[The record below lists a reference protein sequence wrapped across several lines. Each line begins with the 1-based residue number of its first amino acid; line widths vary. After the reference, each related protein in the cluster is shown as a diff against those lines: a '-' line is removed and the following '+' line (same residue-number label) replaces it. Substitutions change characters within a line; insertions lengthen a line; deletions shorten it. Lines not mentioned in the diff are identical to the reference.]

1 MIWKKGRENWSKTS
15 SNAADDAAMQG
26 VDKSAEHVAKARHS
40 VEALLADK
48 RLGAAARA
56 RLAEDYRQLQRLLDK
71 LERGHVHVAAFGRV
85 SVGKSALLNALVG
98 EEVFA
103 TSVLHGQTKHS
114 AETLWQ
120 RYDSGGI
127 YLLDTPGIDEVNGQ
141 ERAQIAENVAR
152 QADVILFVVDGDM
165 TDIEYNALFDLYR
178 PTQPMLLVLNKA
190 DRLGGAELDT
200 LLAHLRR
207 RVGNLVPGEDV
218 IAASAA
224 PEPVLEIRV
233 GQDGRETEQWFTPPA
248 DVEEVRERLW
258 ALLAESGKSYAAL
271 NAGVFA
277 GQMSEKIGAEIVAA
291 RRDIAE
297 RIIRY
302 YALVKAV
309 GVAINPL
316 PLVDLLALAAD
327 GSMVVHLSRV
337 YGIAMTRHQAGELIR
352 TIAVQTGFL
361 MGTVY
366 GVQALSSVL
375 KGLTA
380 GFSTILTAGAQ
391 GGVAFYGSYVI
402 GKAAERYFAQ
412 GASWGEAG
420 AKSVIEDI
428 LRDLDREHLMR
439 EAKATL
445 SQYLGKKS

>member
-1 MIWKKGRENWSKTS
+1 MIWKKEPKTS
-15 SNAADDAAMQG
+15 SKPSSTADS
-26 VDKSAEHVAKARHS
+26 DKSREHVEKARES
-40 VEALLADK
+40 VEALLGDK
-48 RLGAAARA
+48 RLNDQARA
-56 RLAEDYRQLQRLLDK
+56 RLGEDYRQLQRLLDK

-98 EEVFA
+98 EDVFA
-103 TSVLHGQTKHS
+103 TSVLHGETKHS
-114 AETLWQ
+114 AQTLWQ
-120 RYDSGGI
+120 RYDSGGV

-165 TDIEYNALFDLYR
+165 TDIEYNALFELYR
-178 PTQPMLLVLNKA
+178 PTQPMLLVLNKV
-190 DRLGGAELDT
+190 DRLGGEELAT

-207 RVGNLVPGEDV
+207 RVADLLPPEHVV
-218 IAASAA
+218 AASAA
-224 PEPVLEIRV
+224 PEAILEIREDA
-233 GQDGRETEQWFTPPA
+233 QGRESEHWITPPA

-258 ALLAESGKSYAAL
+258 QLLEKSGKSYAAL

-277 GQMSEKIGAEIVAA
+277 SQLSEKVGEEIVAA

-297 RIIRY
+297 KIIRH
-302 YALVKAV
+302 YALLKAV

-316 PLVDLLALAAD
+316 PVVDLLALAAD
-327 GSMVVHLSRV
+327 GSMVVHLSKV

-352 TIAVQTGFL
+352 TIALQTGIL

-412 GASWGEAG
+412 GASWGERG
-420 AKSVIEDI
+420 AKRVIEEI
-428 LRDLDREHLMR
+428 LADLDRDRLVQ
-439 EAKATL
+439 EAKSTI
-445 SQYLGKKS
+445 SEYFSKK

>member
-1 MIWKKGRENWSKTS
+1 MIWKKGQETS
-15 SNAADDAAMQG
+15 SEASSNEKP
-26 VDKSAEHVAKARHS
+26 DKSREHVEKARHS
-40 VEALLADK
+40 VEALLEDK
-48 RLGAAARA
+48 RLGASARA

-71 LERGHVHVAAFGRV
+71 LDRGHVHVAAFGRV

-98 EEVFA
+98 EPVFA
-103 TSVLHGQTKHS
+103 TSVLHGQTRHS

-120 RYDSGGI
+120 RYDTGGV

-141 ERAQIAENVAR
+141 ERAQIAESVAR

-165 TDIEYNALFDLYR
+165 TDIEYNALFELYR
-178 PTQPMLLVLNKA
+178 PTQPMMLVLNKA
-190 DRLGGAELDT
+190 DQYSGAELAA
-200 LLAHLRR
+200 LLAHLQR
-207 RVGNLVPGEDV
+207 RVGHLIDGED
-218 IAASAA
+218 ILAASAA

-233 GQDGRETEQWFTPPA
+233 DGQGVENEVWFTPPA

-258 ALLAESGKSYAAL
+258 ALLAQGGKSYAAL

-277 GQMSEKIGAEIVAA
+277 GQLSEKVGAEIVAA

-309 GVAINPL
+309 GVAVNPL
-316 PLVDLLALAAD
+316 PIVDLLALAAD

-352 TIAVQTGFL
+352 TIAMQTGLL

-380 GFSTILTAGAQ
+380 GFSTIITAGAQ

-420 AKSVIEDI
+420 AKQVIEEI
-428 LRDLDREHLMR
+428 LRDLDREHLVR
-439 EAKATL
+439 EARATL
-445 SQYLGKKS
+445 KDYLGKKS

>member
-1 MIWKKGRENWSKTS
+1 MIWKKGQKIWSKPS
-15 SNAADDAAMQG
+15 LSAENGDI
-26 VDKSAEHVAKARHS
+26 DKSREHVQKARES
-40 VEALLADK
+40 VEALLGDK
-48 RLGAAARA
+48 RLDAQARA
-56 RLAEDYRQLQRLLDK
+56 RLGEDYRQLQRLLDK

-103 TSVLHGQTKHS
+103 TSVLHGETRHS

-120 RYDSGGI
+120 RYDSGGV
-127 YLLDTPGIDEVNGQ
+127 YLIDTPGIDEVNGQ
-141 ERAQIAENVAR
+141 ERAQIAESVAR
-152 QADVILFVVDGDM
+152 QADVLLFVIDGDM
-165 TDIEYNALFDLYR
+165 TDIEYNALFELYR

-190 DRLGGAELDT
+190 DRLGSAERDA

-207 RVGNLVPGEDV
+207 RTADLLAPEH
-218 IAASAA
+218 ILAASAA
-224 PEPVLEIRV
+224 PQAVLEIRE
-233 GQDGRETEQWFTPPA
+233 DDEGRESEVWTNPEP
-248 DVEEVRERLW
+248 DVEAVRECLWRL
-258 ALLAESGKSYAAL
+258 LEKSGKSYAAL

-277 GQMSEKIGAEIVAA
+277 GQLSEKVGEEIVAA

-302 YALVKAV
+302 YALLKAV
-309 GVAINPL
+309 GVAVNPL
-316 PLVDLLALAAD
+316 PAVDLLALAAD
-327 GSMVVHLSRV
+327 GSMVVHLSKV

-352 TIAVQTGFL
+352 TIAMQTGIL

-366 GVQALSSVL
+366 GIQALSSLL

-380 GFSTILTAGAQ
+380 GFSTILTASAQ

-412 GASWGEAG
+412 GASWGESG
-420 AKSVIEDI
+420 AKQVIEEI
-428 LRDLDREHLMR
+428 LADLDREELIR
-439 EAKATL
+439 EARFSL
-445 SQYLGKKS
+445 SQILGKKV

>member
-1 MIWKKGRENWSKTS
+1 MIWKKGRELWSKTS
-15 SNAADDAAMQG
+15 SNADDTRA
-26 VDKSAEHVAKARHS
+26 DKSAEHVEKARLS
-40 VEALLADK
+40 VEALLGDK
-48 RLGAAARA
+48 RLGAAARS

-98 EEVFA
+98 KEIFA
-103 TSVLHGQTKHS
+103 TSVLHGQTRHS

-152 QADVILFVVDGDM
+152 QADVILFVVDGDI
-165 TDIEYNALFDLYR
+165 TDIEYNALFELYR

-207 RVGNLVPGEDV
+207 RLGDLLPEEDI

-224 PEPVLEIRV
+224 PEATLEIRTLS
-233 GQDGRETEQWFTPPA
+233 DGREEEILYTPPA

-258 ALLAESGKSYAAL
+258 SLLAESGKSYAAL

-277 GQMSEKIGAEIVAA
+277 GQLSEKVGAEIVAA

-297 RIIRY
+297 RIIRH
-302 YALVKAV
+302 YALVKAI
-309 GVAINPL
+309 GVAINPI
-316 PLVDLLALAAD
+316 PVVDLLALAAD
-327 GSMVVHLSRV
+327 GSMVVHLSHV

-352 TIAVQTGFL
+352 TIAVQTGLL

-380 GFSTILTAGAQ
+380 GISTVITAGAQ
-391 GGVAFYGSYVI
+391 GGVAYYGSYVI

-420 AKSVIEDI
+420 AKHVIEDI
-428 LRDLDREHLMR
+428 LRDLDREHLIR

>member
-1 MIWKKGRENWSKTS
+1 MIWKKGRETS
-15 SNAADDAAMQG
+15 SETSSSGKADSP
-26 VDKSAEHVAKARHS
+26 DKSREHVEKARHS
-40 VEALLADK
+40 VEALLSDK
-48 RLGAAARA
+48 RLGTAARA

-71 LERGHVHVAAFGRV
+71 LDRGHVHVAAFGRV

-98 EEVFA
+98 EDVFA
-103 TSVLHGQTKHS
+103 TGVLHGQTRHS

-120 RYDSGGI
+120 RYDTGGV
-127 YLLDTPGIDEVNGQ
+127 YLLDTPGIDEVDGR

-165 TDIEYNALFDLYR
+165 TDIEYNALFELYR
-178 PTQPMLLVLNKA
+178 PTQPMMLVLNKA
-190 DRLGGAELDT
+190 DRLGGAELSA
-200 LLAHLRR
+200 LLAHLQR
-207 RVGNLVPGEDV
+207 RVGHLLGEED
-218 IAASAA
+218 ILAASAA
-224 PEPVLEIRV
+224 PEAVLEIHV
-233 GQDGRETEQWFTPPA
+233 DEQGGEREEWFTPPP
-248 DVEEVRERLW
+248 DVEEVRQRLW
-258 ALLAESGKSYAAL
+258 ALLSQSGKSYAAL

-277 GQMSEKIGAEIVAA
+277 GQLSEKVGQEIVAA

-309 GVAINPL
+309 GVAVNPL
-316 PLVDLLALAAD
+316 PVVDLLALAAD
-327 GSMVVHLSRV
+327 GSMVVHLSKV

-352 TIAVQTGFL
+352 TIAVQTGLL

-412 GASWGEAG
+412 GASWGEGG
-420 AKSVIEDI
+420 AKQVIEDI
-428 LRDLDREHLMR
+428 LRDLDREHLIR
-439 EAKATL
+439 EAKATVKE
-445 SQYLGKKS
+445 YLGRK

>member
-1 MIWKKGRENWSKTS
+1 MIWKKEPKTS
-15 SNAADDAAMQG
+15 SEPSSNADS
-26 VDKSAEHVAKARHS
+26 DKSREHVAKARES
-40 VEALLADK
+40 VEALLGDK
-48 RLGAAARA
+48 RLTDQARA
-56 RLAEDYRQLQRLLDK
+56 RLGEDYRQLQRLLDK

-98 EEVFA
+98 EDVFA
-103 TSVLHGQTKHS
+103 TSVLHGQTRHS

-120 RYDSGGI
+120 RYDSGGV

-141 ERAQIAENVAR
+141 ERAQIAESVAR

-165 TDIEYNALFDLYR
+165 TDIEYNALFELYR
-178 PTQPMLLVLNKA
+178 PTQPMLLVLNKV
-190 DRLGGAELDT
+190 DRLGGDELAA

-207 RVGNLVPGEDV
+207 RVADLLPPEHVV
-218 IAASAA
+218 AASAA
-224 PEPVLEIRV
+224 PEPVLEIRE
-233 GQDGRETEQWFTPPA
+233 DAAGRESEHWVTPPV

-258 ALLAESGKSYAAL
+258 RLLEKSGKSYAAL

-277 GQMSEKIGAEIVAA
+277 SQLSEKVGEEIVAA

-297 RIIRY
+297 KIIRH

-316 PLVDLLALAAD
+316 PIVDLLALAAD
-327 GSMVVHLSRV
+327 ASMVVHLSRV

-352 TIAVQTGFL
+352 TIALQTGIL

-391 GGVAFYGSYVI
+391 GGVAFYGSYVV

-412 GASWGEAG
+412 GASWGEGG
-420 AKSVIEDI
+420 AKRVIEEI
-428 LRDLDREHLMR
+428 LADLDRERLVQ
-439 EAKATL
+439 EAKSTI
-445 SQYLGKKS
+445 SEYFGKK